1 MPETRR
7 KCAGGMVC
15 ELVTRFS
22 LWGVPFYF
30 NMRKETYYLKTK
42 LLLKTIS
49 GFIEKN
55 AAFYCGRVETGASTP
70 EFGSGY
76 KVAMRDVLHL
86 VEQLEEQNEME
97 WGK

>member
-1 MPETRR
+1 
-7 KCAGGMVC
+7 
-15 ELVTRFS
+15 
-22 LWGVPFYF
+22 
-30 NMRKETYYLKTK
+30 MRKETYYLKTK

-55 AAFYCGRVETGASTP
+55 AAFYCGRVETGSSTI

-97 WGK
+97 YGNGK

>member
-1 MPETRR
+1 MTLREVVNQLKGR
-7 KCAGGMVC
+7 
-15 ELVTRFS
+15 
-22 LWGVPFYF
+22 GVP
-30 NMRKETYYLKTK
+30 
-42 LLLKTIS
+42 
-49 GFIEKN
+49 
-55 AAFYCGRVETGASTP
+55 V